1 MSFKEEVKLKKDYFT
16 QSYTKEEIL
25 RTFQLML
32 KRAGK
37 KGELQGQLEEMKI
50 TKIEGDV
57 ITVEARMQDK
67 EEIRLYRFSLQFTK
81 MENENFEREAKIA
94 SPERYGEVVE
104 LKVTANKEEKQMY
117 YENVIDYWEEREEK
131 EKKIREVQETNQ
143 LLEKYKKEDLLNIV
157 DTMLQT
163 SANSKEI
170 LGEIVERKII
180 KIEGNIVS
188 IAMKTK
194 DVEEVRIYVMSLDFN
209 KMKTMGYCE
218 GAKISSPQRIA
229 SAREVKGLAGNEGKE
244 DFYNRIPDFWDKS
257 IEEQGKEEK

>member
-16 QSYTKEEIL
+16 EAYTKEEIL
-25 RTFQLML
+25 RTFHSML
-32 KRAGK
+32 NRAGR
-37 KGELQGQLEEMKI
+37 KGELKGQLEEIKI

-94 SPERYGEVVE
+94 SPERYGEAIE
-104 LKVTANKEEKQMY
+104 LKVTADNKEKQMY
-117 YENVIDYWEEREEK
+117 YENVIDYWDEREER

-163 SANSKEI
+163 SANSKEV

-188 IAMKTK
+188 IAVKTK
-194 DVEEVRIYVMSLDFN
+194 DVEEIRIYVMSLDFN
-209 KMKTMGYCE
+209 KMKTMGYRE

-229 SAREVKGLAGNEGKE
+229 AAREVKGIAGNEKKQE
-244 DFYNRIPDFWDKS
+244 FYDRIPDFWDKS
-257 IEEQGKEEK
+257 VEEQRKEEK